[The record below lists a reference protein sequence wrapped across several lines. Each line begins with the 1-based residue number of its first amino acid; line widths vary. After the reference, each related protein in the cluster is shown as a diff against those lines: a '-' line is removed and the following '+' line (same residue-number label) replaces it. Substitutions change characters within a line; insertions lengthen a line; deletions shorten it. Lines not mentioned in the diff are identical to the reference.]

1 MGPGEGRAER
11 DNPLPFPAG
20 HLSQDAAQDTAGL
33 PGCKRTL
40 LAHACFMHTLCRRAG
55 PQPRTHYPRGES
67 GAGGEGRPPGLAHF
81 FRSKREILFPTGL
94 MRQLPSRVKLRFPR
108 RYTVPS
114 RPENCEERRG
124 TIRGEGERQGPR
136 SGTHSPGRRTSWRH
150 AERVDR
156 TPPARPATQR
166 GSTAHAPE
174 RGRLRAEGG
183 KR

>member
-1 MGPGEGRAER
+1 VLGIPGLDTALQMGPGEGRAER

-55 PQPRTHYPRGES
+55 PQPRTRYPRGES

-94 MRQLPSRVKLRFPR
+94 MRQLPSRGKLRFPR

-136 SGTHSPGRRTSWRH
+136 SGTHSLTR
-150 AERVDR
+150 
-156 TPPARPATQR
+156 
-166 GSTAHAPE
+166 
-174 RGRLRAEGG
+174 
-183 KR
+183 